1 MDNQSMEDRR
11 VWRDSYRFSL
21 TFQMIG
27 LVLLLLFVCT
37 ILVRIYAGV
46 MTTSLRAEATN
57 KGVLIC
63 RNAGEL
69 FTERGNLEET
79 VALLGASDAAEAD
92 RARLYFD
99 RDLNCVT
106 ESEGWLTL
114 ELKANADELQKSGLR
129 TCDMEVTYDGAPVYH
144 LTVQTF
150 VPEERV

>member
-27 LVLLLLFVCT
+27 LVLLLLLVCT
-37 ILVRIYAGV
+37 VLVRIYAGV
-46 MTTSLRAEATN
+46 MTTSLQSEALN

-79 VALLGASDAAEAD
+79 VTLLGDPHALEGDH
-92 RARLYFD
+92 ARLYFD

-114 ELKANADELQKSGLR
+114 EMKANARELKRSGLR
-129 TCDMEVTYDGAPVYH
+129 TCELEVTYDGASVYH
-144 LTVQTF
+144 VTVQTF
-150 VPEERV
+150 VPKERV